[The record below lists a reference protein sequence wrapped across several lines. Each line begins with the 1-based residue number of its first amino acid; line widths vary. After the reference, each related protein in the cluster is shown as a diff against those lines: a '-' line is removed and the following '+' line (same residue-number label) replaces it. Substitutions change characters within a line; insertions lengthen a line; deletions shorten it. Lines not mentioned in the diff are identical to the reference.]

1 MSFILSVW
9 IYEKE
14 KAISAQLFL
23 TCSACSVG
31 HAPYLPGVQAGWT
44 FVTSFSP
51 RAGQRES
58 VPTAGGAGRPLKKWN
73 CIMYVSYFPVDLFCI
88 E

>member
-1 MSFILSVW
+1 MLFILSVW
-9 IYEKE
+9 SHEKE

-44 FVTSFSP
+44 FVTFFFS

-58 VPTAGGAGRPLKKWN
+58 VPPAGGAGRPLKKLN
-73 CIMYVSYFPVDLFCI
+73 CIL
-88 E
+88 